1 MAPYVYTVAMAIV
14 VVTLTGGDVK
24 AMVVVVALALAINV
38 AYTYAYWQRDTESL
52 FFVMI
57 GIFSFVCWCI
67 AYSVAVL
74 FGWVADPSQF

>member
-24 AMVVVVALALAINV
+24 AMVVALALAINV